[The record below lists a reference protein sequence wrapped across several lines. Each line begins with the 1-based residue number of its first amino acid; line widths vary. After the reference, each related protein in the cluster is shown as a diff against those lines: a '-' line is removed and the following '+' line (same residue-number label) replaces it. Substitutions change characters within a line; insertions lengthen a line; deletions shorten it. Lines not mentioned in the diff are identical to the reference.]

1 MTGRRLPWERV
12 SSSWWVCAVGYVQQE
27 RGAWMAY
34 VYRNTRTGESWTE
47 QKPGFGS
54 ADGAKRWVE
63 EQAEE

>member
-1 MTGRRLPWERV
+1 
-12 SSSWWVCAVGYVQQE
+12 VGYVQQE

-63 EQAEE
+63 EQAED

>member
-1 MTGRRLPWERV
+1 MTGRRFPWERV

-27 RGAWMAY
+27 RGAWVAY
-34 VYRNTRTGESWTE
+34 VYRNMRSGESWTD
-47 QKPGFGS
+47 QKPGFGN